1 MERGSMYYEEV
12 APTVELMDFSKSIR
26 RRISRFEKMI
36 EGYEKKL
43 SDVLQTRDLL
53 VDADN
58 SINACPKGDDVPVWA
73 VLENIKHL
81 LNSGVKNGT

>member
-1 MERGSMYYEEV
+1 MLVQLGFTQLSS
-12 APTVELMDFSKSIR
+12 TVELMDFSKSIR

-43 SDVLQTRDLL
+43 SDVLQTRDML

-58 SINACPKGDDVPVWA
+58 SINACLKGDDVPVWA
-73 VLENIKHL
+73 VLENIEHL
-81 LNSGVKNGT
+81 LNSGGKSGT